1 MIHTARKKQFGL
13 SALALFVLLLFLVV
27 CITLGLHWW
36 RDTSGPALHPPR
48 SRFDP
53 LAHCATPHGT
63 LLGYALDI
71 PAFSNCHRLWNSK
84 SQAFVTLEHPHDV
97 RQEPFLLGTLRSRST
112 GVRWVAAEFIARAY
126 YLHRGMSFIYGAP
139 DAPEYWS
146 ALEFHGSMV
155 REREYEALELL
166 NSAEATTAK
175 ERKRLAP
182 RVFDVVVWSP
192 MEERDLPEGHIAVV
206 VQVEDDVEAA
216 GGEDRLREL
225 RKLRLQ
231 PRLLYIAEQNF
242 DNTHWGGKNYSRVL
256 RFQWRNGKEAV
267 LQDPLGL
274 PIIGRVRPGRPKQNT
289 DVEDDL

>member
-13 SALALFVLLLFLVV
+13 SALALFVLLLFLLV

-63 LLGYALDI
+63 LLGYALGI
-71 PAFSNCHRLWNSK
+71 PAFSNCHRRWNSK

-112 GVRWVAAEFIARAY
+112 GIRWVAAEFIARTY

-146 ALEFHGSMV
+146 ALEFHGPMV
-155 REREYEALELL
+155 REREYETLELL

-175 ERKRLAP
+175 ERKHLAP
-182 RVFDVVVWSP
+182 RVLDVVVWSP

-242 DNTHWGGKNYSRVL
+242 DNTHWGCKNYSRVL
-256 RFQWRNGKEAV
+256 RFQWRNGREAV
-267 LQDPLGL
+267 LQDPLEL
-274 PIIGRVRPGRPKQNT
+274 PIIGRVRPGKPKQNT

>member
-13 SALALFVLLLFLVV
+13 SALALFVLLLFLLV
-27 CITLGLHWW
+27 CVTLGLHWW

-71 PAFSNCHRLWNSK
+71 PAFSNCHRRWNSK

-112 GVRWVAAEFIARAY
+112 GVRWVAAEFIARTY

-139 DAPEYWS
+139 DAPEYWL
-146 ALEFHGSMV
+146 ALEFHGPMV
-155 REREYEALELL
+155 REREYETLELL

-256 RFQWRNGKEAV
+256 RFQWRNGREAV